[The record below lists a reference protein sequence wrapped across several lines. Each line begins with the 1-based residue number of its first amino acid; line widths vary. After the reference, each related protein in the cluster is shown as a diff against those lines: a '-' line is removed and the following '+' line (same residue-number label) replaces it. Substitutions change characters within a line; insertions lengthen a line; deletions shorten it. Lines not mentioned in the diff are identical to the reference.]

1 MNKNPQKGLLIV
13 NAGDGTVT
21 TLVET
26 LILVFFTSSFI
37 ILHPFPYETSPLTRH
52 GQTDWNIAGRYQD
65 KAMSR

>member
-13 NAGDGTVT
+13 NTGDGAVT

-37 ILHPFPYETSPLTRH
+37 IHLHPFPYETSPHPPRT
-52 GQTDWNIAGRYQD
+52 N
-65 KAMSR
+65 